1 MKKAIHFVGAVVAT
15 SCIFVFFTS
24 TVIVELLGSEQL
36 IAKVKELIVFPGLF
50 ILIPAIAATG
60 ATGISLGK
68 ARKGKLVQGKMKRM
82 SIIGING
89 ILILVPSAIYLNIL
103 ASSADFG
110 TAFFLVQGLEL
121 IAGIVN
127 LVLMGMNFKD
137 GLSISRKTREP

>member
-127 LVLMGMNFKD
+127 LVLMAMNFKD
-137 GLSISRKTREP
+137 GLSISRKTRES